1 MSAPSRSADLIH
13 KVWFITGA
21 SSGLGLELARA
32 ALKRGDFVVATSR
45 AVTSVLGDHDN
56 LLSVRLDVT
65 DEAQAVAAAKAAV
78 ERFGRIDVLVN
89 NAGYGLLGGVEEASG
104 KEVEQ
109 QFATNVFG
117 LLNVARAVL
126 PHMRRAGRGHV
137 VNISAIAGYFA
148 FPGWGIYSATKF
160 AVEGLTEAMAIE
172 LAPLGI
178 HATVV
183 EPGFFR
189 TNFLDPRSL
198 VTTALSLPDYAKT
211 VGEMRAAMASVNHR
225 QPGDPEKLSRAL
237 LKLVDSDKPPLR
249 LPLGTDTVARI
260 AEKHRLVEAELKSWL
275 DVAKSTDHDD
285 VAK

>member
-1 MSAPSRSADLIH
+1 MNAPRASGPIH

-21 SSGLGLELARA
+21 SSGLGLELAHA
-32 ALKRGDFVVATSR
+32 VLERGDFVVAASR

-65 DEAQAVAAAKAAV
+65 DEAQAVAAAKAAI

-104 KEVEQ
+104 TEVER

-117 LLNVARAVL
+117 VLNVTRAVL

-211 VGEMRAAMASVNHR
+211 VGEMRAAMVSANHR
-225 QPGDPEKLSRAL
+225 QPGDPKKLSQAL
-237 LKLVDSDKPPLR
+237 LMLVDSDEPPLR

-260 AEKHRLVEAELKSWL
+260 AEKHRLVEAELERWL

-285 VAK
+285 VAN

>member
-1 MSAPSRSADLIH
+1 MNGPSRAADLTH

-32 ALKRGDFVVATSR
+32 ALERGDFVVATSR

-211 VGEMRAAMASVNHR
+211 VGEMRAAMASANHR
-225 QPGDPEKLSRAL
+225 QPGDPKKLSKAL

-260 AEKHRLVEAELKSWL
+260 AEKHRLVEAELERWL
-275 DVAKSTDHDD
+275 DVAKSTDHED

>member
-1 MSAPSRSADLIH
+1 
-13 KVWFITGA
+13 
-21 SSGLGLELARA
+21 
-32 ALKRGDFVVATSR
+32 
-45 AVTSVLGDHDN
+45 
-56 LLSVRLDVT
+56 
-65 DEAQAVAAAKAAV
+65 V

-137 VNISAIAGYFA
+137 VNVSAIAGYSA

-211 VGEMRAAMASVNHR
+211 VGEMRAAMASANHR
-225 QPGDPEKLSRAL
+225 QPGDPKKLSKAL

-260 AEKHRLVEAELKSWL
+260 AEKHRLVQAELERWL

>member
-1 MSAPSRSADLIH
+1 MNAPSRAADLNH
-13 KVWFITGA
+13 EVWFITGA

-211 VGEMRAAMASVNHR
+211 VGEMRAAMASANHR
-225 QPGDPEKLSRAL
+225 QPGDPKKLSKAM

-260 AEKHRLVEAELKSWL
+260 AEKHRLVEAELERWL

>member
-1 MSAPSRSADLIH
+1 MNAPSRAADLIH

-32 ALKRGDFVVATSR
+32 ALKRGDFVAATSR
-45 AVTSVLGDHDN
+45 AVTSVLGG
-56 LLSVRLDVT
+56 DV
-65 DEAQAVAAAKAAV
+65 V
-78 ERFGRIDVLVN
+78 
-89 NAGYGLLGGVEEASG
+89 
-104 KEVEQ
+104 
-109 QFATNVFG
+109 
-117 LLNVARAVL
+117 NVA
-126 PHMRRAGRGHV
+126 
-137 VNISAIAGYFA
+137 AIAGYSA

-178 HATVV
+178 HDTVV

-211 VGEMRAAMASVNHR
+211 VGEMRAAIASANHR
-225 QPGDPEKLSRAL
+225 QPGDPKKLSKAL

-260 AEKHRLVEAELKSWL
+260 AEKHRLVEAELERWL